1 MTIPAAAKVIA
12 FIVTRDRA
20 KAKPFYQDILGFKL
34 VHEDGFA
41 AVFDLNGVM
50 LRMSTQEG
58 FTAQGHT
65 VLGWD
70 VADISKAVEALTD
83 KGVPF
88 KIYEGFGQDRLGI
101 WTAPGS
107 TTKVAWF
114 TDPDGNVLSLTQ
126 F

>member
-1 MTIPAAAKVIA
+1 MTIPATAKAISFV
-12 FIVTRDRA
+12 VTRDRA
-20 KAKPFYQDILGFKL
+20 RARAFYQGILGLNL
-34 VHEDGFA
+34 VHEDDFA

-58 FTAQGHT
+58 FTPQAHT
-65 VLGWD
+65 VLGWS
-70 VADISKAVEALTD
+70 VPDIAATVVALTNQSV
-83 KGVPF
+83 KF
-88 KIYEGFGQDRLGI
+88 NIYAGFGQDEAGI

-114 TDPDGNVLSLTQ
+114 NDPDGNVLSLTQ